1 MFLDF
6 YVFGIKFKI
15 IYFKI
20 SHLQIDF
27 KMPKVTAYLNFSG
40 NCREAMSF
48 YQQCLGG
55 ELSVRLLGEQT
66 EAKQMPTQMKNLVLH
81 ATLIN
86 QNLVIMGSD
95 MLGDEGLVKGNAVS
109 LMLHCDNQEEMKEF
123 YQKLSFE
130 GKQIQPLTQS
140 TFGEWF
146 GDLIDKY
153 NNQWLLYYHQLT

>member
-1 MFLDF
+1 
-6 YVFGIKFKI
+6 
-15 IYFKI
+15 
-20 SHLQIDF
+20 
-27 KMPKVTAYLNFSG
+27 MPKVTAYLNFSG

-66 EAKQMPTQMKNLVLH
+66 EANQMPTQMKNLVLH

-123 YQKLSFE
+123 YHKLSFE